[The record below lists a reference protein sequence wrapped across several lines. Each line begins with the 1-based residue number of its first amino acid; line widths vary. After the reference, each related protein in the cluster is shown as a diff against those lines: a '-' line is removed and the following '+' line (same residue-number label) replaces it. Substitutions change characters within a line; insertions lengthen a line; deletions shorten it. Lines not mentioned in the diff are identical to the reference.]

1 MQVGEKVAKAEALG
15 KRLHVSVDRYTKMYI
30 NTFARSTQLGH
41 KPHCSTIKGSV
52 FTSTFNT
59 ETVSLHN
66 YNCGV
71 GLSRVDLQRCVNS
84 LYVQCVCSCIEYG
97 I

>member
-1 MQVGEKVAKAEALG
+1 MYVISILG
-15 KRLHVSVDRYTKMYI
+15 KRLQVHNHSEAETAVGYTYTVNF

-52 FTSTFNT
+52 FTSTCNT
-59 ETVSLHN
+59 EPVSLHN

-71 GLSRVDLQRCVNS
+71 GLSSVDLQRCVNS
-84 LYVQCVCSCIEYG
+84 L
-97 I
+97 